1 MCVFRYW
8 NVHLLGEEG
17 VVNGGREETERHH
30 LPSVSTVCFSL
41 RPPLK
46 RLPNFCPGTGLR
58 FDARMR
64 QNQGLL
70 HAKNKGKFTRERQTK
85 TWSRATFPSISTL
98 VLPLH
103 TPP

>member
-1 MCVFRYW
+1 M
-8 NVHLLGEEG
+8 E
-17 VVNGGREETERHH
+17 VVKKQKDTTFPLF
-30 LPSVSTVCFSL
+30 LPFVSL
-41 RPPLK
+41 YAQPLK
-46 RLPNFCPGTGLR
+46 GLPNFCPGTGLR

-70 HAKNKGKFTRERQTK
+70 HAKNKGKLTRERQTK